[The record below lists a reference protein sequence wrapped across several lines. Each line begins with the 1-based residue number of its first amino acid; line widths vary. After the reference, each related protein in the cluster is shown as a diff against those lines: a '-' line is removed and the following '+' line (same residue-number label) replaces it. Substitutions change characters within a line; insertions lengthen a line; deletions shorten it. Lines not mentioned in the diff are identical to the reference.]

1 MKSLVKAS
9 KQSLSLICILALLA
23 ASFAHV
29 FAQQPASQTKR
40 PLTHQDYDSW
50 RSIQAPQISRDGKFI
65 AYAFMQEDGD
75 GEIVVRNLATG
86 IDSRSARGYHPP
98 VPPPD
103 DPGANIAEFQ
113 ATQARLVRPV
123 FTADS
128 RFAVFTIEPAKADVA
143 KAKKE
148 KKKPEEMPKNGLGIM
163 DIATGQVT
171 RVKRVMNFQVPED
184 GSGYIAYLFEPR
196 PEPKKSDDRATT
208 AGESAASPTASPSV
222 SSPTPGSPA
231 GQSGWREAVRE
242 GSQGTSR
249 ASRKKEYGSDLV
261 LRNMTSG
268 TERTFSDVLDYTL
281 SKDAKTLVFAVS
293 SRKEETNGVYAVMPQ
308 TEGAPVSLLADKG
321 KYQKLTWDED
331 QTELAFI
338 SDRDD
343 ADARQPKFKIYL
355 WERGSGVMEGGR
367 SSPSNRGPQARG
379 PQRRSA
385 DGVEE
390 GSPLGVVDREGA
402 DRNHTARNV
411 TSATV
416 IVSTSSPGFRKDFVV
431 SEKATLGFSLDGTHL
446 FLGGA
451 PPAPPEKNT
460 DEDVPADEKVLVD
473 LWHWKD
479 DYIQPIQR
487 VRAEQD
493 RNKSYRAVFLTK
505 EKRFVQL
512 ADESMETILPSSD
525 GRFAVGTDNRA
536 YRITND
542 YDPGLTD
549 YYVVNTAESTR

>member
-9 KQSLSLICILALLA
+9 KHSLSLICILALLA

-128 RFAVFTIEPAKADVA
+128 RFAVFTIEPAKAEVA

-171 RVKRVMNFQVPED
+171 RVEKVKNFQVPED
-184 GSGYIAYLFEPR
+184 SSGYIAYLFEPR
-196 PEPKKSDDRATT
+196 PEPKK
-208 AGESAASPTASPSV
+208 GEDKSGSSTGTETSANAASLNQGAGT
-222 SSPTPGSPA
+222 SPT
-231 GQSGWREAVRE
+231 VRE
-242 GSQGTSR
+242 GSTGKQASTR
-249 ASRKKEYGSDLV
+249 AQKKEYGSDLV

-268 TERTFSDVLDYTL
+268 TERVFSDVLDYSL
-281 SKDAKTLVFAVS
+281 SKDGKTLVFAVS
-293 SRKEETNGVYAVMPQ
+293 SKKEETDGVYAVTPQ
-308 TEGAPVSLLADKG
+308 TDGAPNSLLVGKG

-367 SSPSNRGPQARG
+367 SSPSNRGPQ
-379 PQRRSA
+379 
-385 DGVEE
+385 V
-390 GSPLGVVDREGA
+390 GSPLGV
-402 DRNHTARNV
+402 
-411 TSATV
+411 
-416 IVSTSSPGFRKDFVV
+416 
-431 SEKATLGFSLDGTHL
+431 
-446 FLGGA
+446 
-451 PPAPPEKNT
+451 
-460 DEDVPADEKVLVD
+460 
-473 LWHWKD
+473 
-479 DYIQPIQR
+479 
-487 VRAEQD
+487 
-493 RNKSYRAVFLTK
+493 
-505 EKRFVQL
+505 
-512 ADESMETILPSSD
+512 
-525 GRFAVGTDNRA
+525 
-536 YRITND
+536 
-542 YDPGLTD
+542 
-549 YYVVNTAESTR
+549 